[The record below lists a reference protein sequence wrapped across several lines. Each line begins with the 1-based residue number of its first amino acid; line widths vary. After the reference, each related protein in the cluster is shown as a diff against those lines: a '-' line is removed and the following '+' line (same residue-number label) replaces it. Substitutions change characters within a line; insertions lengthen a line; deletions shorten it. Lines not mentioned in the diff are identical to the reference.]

1 MSKTAK
7 NKINKIEKTDEK
19 MTGRGGITFFVQF
32 LINIGIYSVLEEYFG
47 DIRKNKKGLPV
58 ADIFK
63 QIFCW
68 FFDGTSR
75 HITYFDDL
83 AKDSGYAAAIEQP
96 AEKMA
101 SSHTIKRFC
110 KSFSIFKIWN
120 FRKVLRRLFIWR
132 LEAKKP
138 EVVSI
143 DVDTMVM
150 DNNEA
155 EVRHGVEPTYK
166 RKKGF
171 QPLQVTWDRV
181 VVDAVFRGGSCH
193 SNHKDTA
200 KNTVRKVTKQIR
212 SEYRSDVPILATIDT
227 GFFDQKNFD
236 EFEKDGIFYIA
247 GARMNEEIKEV
258 IRSQPKE
265 NFGQLKK
272 DDQVWE
278 FLEFGYK
285 YKTWNKS
292 RRFVYCRPMY
302 ENKQMLLE
310 FERADTL
317 LVTNARADTIT
328 KDMPESI
335 QNLLDPACLISSY
348 HKRGASELVNRGL
361 KDFGFEEMPFKRF
374 PPNAVMYYILL
385 IAFFLFE
392 IFKEDIL
399 HPVIPMQSYAS
410 TVRRVFIDT
419 AAKIVSHAGQ
429 IIMKFNS
436 AVFDRLNLQK
446 LWEACHSPPFVIA

>member
-7 NKINKIEKTDEK
+7 TKINKIEKTEEK
-19 MTGRGGITFFVQF
+19 MTGRGGITFFVKF
-32 LINIGIYSVLEEYFG
+32 LINIGIYSILEEYFG
-47 DIRKNKKGLPV
+47 DIRKSKKGMPT

-75 HITYFDDL
+75 HISYFDDL

-96 AEKMA
+96 ADKMA

-110 KSFSIFKIWN
+110 KSFNIFKIWD
-120 FRKVLRRLFIWR
+120 FRKVLHRLFIWR
-132 LEAKKP
+132 LEVKKP

-150 DNNEA
+150 DNDEA
-155 EVRHGVEPTYK
+155 EVRHGVKPTYK
-166 RKKGF
+166 KKKGF
-171 QPLQVTWDRV
+171 QPLQITWDNL
-181 VVDAVFRGGSCH
+181 VVDAVFRGGSCN
-193 SNHKDTA
+193 SNHKNTA
-200 KNTVRKVTKQIR
+200 KNTVKKVTKQIW
-212 SEYRSDVPILATIDT
+212 SEYRSDVPILATLDT

-236 EFEKDGIFYIA
+236 DFEKQGIFYIA
-247 GARMNEEIKEV
+247 GARMYEDIKEF
-258 IRSQPKE
+258 IRKQPKE
-265 NFGQLKK
+265 NFSQFKK
-272 DDQVWE
+272 NDQVWE
-278 FLEFGYK
+278 FLEFAYK
-285 YKTWNKS
+285 YKTWDKF
-292 RRFVYCRPMY
+292 RRIIYCRPLY
-302 ENKQMLLE
+302 ENKQMLMD
-310 FERADTL
+310 FERPDTL

-335 QNLLDPACLISSY
+335 QNLLDPACTISNY
-348 HKRGASELVNRGL
+348 HKRGANELIHRGL

-374 PPNAVMYYILL
+374 PPNAVVYYILL
-385 IAFFLFE
+385 IAFFLFT

-399 HPVIPMQSYAS
+399 HSVIPLQSYAS
-410 TVRRVFIDT
+410 TVRRTFIDI
-419 AAKIVSHAGQ
+419 AAKIVSHGGQ
-429 IIMKFNS
+429 IKMKFNS